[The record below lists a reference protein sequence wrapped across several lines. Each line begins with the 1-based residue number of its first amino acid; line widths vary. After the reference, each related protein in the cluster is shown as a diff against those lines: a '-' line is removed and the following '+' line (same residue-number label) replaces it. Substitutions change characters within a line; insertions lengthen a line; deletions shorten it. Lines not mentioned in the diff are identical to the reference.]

1 MFDDEVDNENKSKEG
16 GFKIDI
22 GGSEDENKSHKFFT
36 GMNLKRPDF
45 KNKKVLTIGF
55 ICLCA
60 FLVFISAAMYFHSQ
74 SIKKEN
80 LKNLN
85 TVSTASPDVV
95 DRQYIKD
102 SLNKI
107 QPYENKLMNR
117 VSDKS
122 KKTDSFNKRSIYIN
136 DYLDNL
142 NNYKKSS
149 SDELANL
156 QKVSCASE
164 VNNYRNNII
173 KEYQVFIDGLT
184 HEANYINSKLT
195 GKETAEMTVSQ
206 GDYKNLI
213 QIYKENSS
221 ELSKVQNLCK

>member
-1 MFDDEVDNENKSKEG
+1 MFDDEIDNENKSKEG

-22 GGSEDENKSHKFFT
+22 GGSEESHKNHKFFT
-36 GMNLKRPDF
+36 GMNFKTPDF
-45 KNKKVLTIGF
+45 KNRKALTIGF
-55 ICLCA
+55 MCVCI
-60 FLVFISAAMYFHSQ
+60 FLVFISVAMYFHSQ
-74 SIKKEN
+74 SIKREN

-85 TVSTASPDVV
+85 IVSTANPNIV
-95 DRQYIKD
+95 DKQYIKD

-107 QPYENKLMNR
+107 KPYKNKLMNR

-122 KKTDSFNKRSIYIN
+122 KKTDSFNKRSISIN
-136 DYLDNL
+136 DYLDDL

-156 QKVSCASE
+156 QKVSCATE
-164 VNNYRNNII
+164 VSNYKNNII

-184 HEANYINSKLT
+184 HEVNYISSKLT

-213 QIYKENSS
+213 QIYKENSN
-221 ELSKVQNLCK
+221 ELSKVQNMCK